1 MNVTDIFK
9 YDKSGY
15 QRLLMSE
22 IGYVIRY
29 RPYTLEENSEDEIY
43 HNHFNSIDEFFLDE
57 TEFNARITDLEN
69 GYFEDLDGSIY
80 DGVDIDDLYWCEL
93 HRISSR

>member
-1 MNVTDIFK
+1 
-9 YDKSGY
+9 
-15 QRLLMSE
+15 MSE

-29 RPYTLEENSEDEIY
+29 RPYTLEENLTDEIY
-43 HNHFNSIDEFFLDE
+43 HNYFNPIDEFFLDE
-57 TEFNARITDLEN
+57 TEFNDRITELER

>member
-1 MNVTDIFK
+1 
-9 YDKSGY
+9 
-15 QRLLMSE
+15 MSE

-29 RPYTLEENSEDEIY
+29 RPYTLEENSKDEIY

-57 TEFNARITDLEN
+57 TEFNTRITELER
-69 GYFEDLDGSIY
+69 GYFEDLDGSVY

-93 HRISSR
+93 HRITSRWKVYFDWR